1 MNKPEFLK
9 HLKDCTGK
17 TIVGYAMGWDDKT
30 VLLKFTDGTAFVLE
44 AGNNWDSFEIS
55 EEAGIFDIEEFKED
69 DLLKLGIL
77 DQAYID
83 GKEERQRLETA
94 KREQEREAAER
105 MQYIILKKKFEQG
118 EKDNA

>member
-17 TIVGYAMGWDDKT
+17 TIECYAMSWDDKT